1 MGETDR
7 KKLRWLFAIALPLM
21 SLALFVLV
29 FELGVLLLIGEQP
42 KFPRHVV
49 GAEFGVRVNQPN
61 ATYRHKSAD
70 GTWWFTINSKGL
82 RADREYDYDKPPG
95 VRRIVSLGDSFT
107 AGYEVQGDEVF
118 SSVLEREL
126 QEAGLRV
133 EVLNAGV
140 SGYSNAEALVYL
152 ERELLRYDPD
162 IIMLSFFANDLVDN
176 VRSGLFAV
184 SGGELVQVAD
194 EYVPAGA
201 LGNFLNTN
209 PIFNWLSGYLNS
221 FVYIKEQLTHLVKR
235 QIVSKNL
242 ETVAEATEALP
253 SDTEATTDS
262 GGAPPGTADDLP
274 TAEQALA
281 VAILDRLYEVAHA
294 RGIPLIIQSIPI
306 LVRDERDELIE
317 TFPLDHFE
325 RDREGLYFLGM
336 QRRLSPYLGEQG
348 LGDTKLYNERSH
360 WHWTAFSHEVSGKAL
375 AEIILE
381 EDLLRTPS
389 TGMSPG
395 PSPPGSP

>member
-1 MGETDR
+1 MAETDR

-29 FELGVLLLIGEQP
+29 FELGVLVLIGEQP

-49 GAEFGVRVNQPN
+49 GAEFGVRVNEPN

-82 RADREYDYDKPPG
+82 RADREYTYQKPPG
-95 VRRIVSLGDSFT
+95 VFRIVSLGDSFT
-107 AGYEVQGDEVF
+107 AGYEVDGDQVF

-126 QEAGLRV
+126 REAGIQV

-176 VRSGLFAV
+176 VRSGLFAI
-184 SGGELVQVAD
+184 SNGELKQVAD

-235 QIVSKNL
+235 QIVSRNL
-242 ETVAEATEALP
+242 ETVAEAMDGPLEDAGATGSERTPEAASENAP
-253 SDTEATTDS
+253 S
-262 GGAPPGTADDLP
+262 
-274 TAEQALA
+274 AEQELA
-281 VAILDRLYEVAHA
+281 VAILDRLYDVAHA
-294 RGIPLIIQSIPI
+294 RNIPLIIQSIPI
-306 LVRDERDELIE
+306 LVRDGRDG
-317 TFPLDHFE
+317 
-325 RDREGLYFLGM
+325 RDGAT
-336 QRRLSPYLGEQG
+336 S
-348 LGDTKLYNERSH
+348 
-360 WHWTAFSHEVSGKAL
+360 
-375 AEIILE
+375 
-381 EDLLRTPS
+381 
-389 TGMSPG
+389 
-395 PSPPGSP
+395 